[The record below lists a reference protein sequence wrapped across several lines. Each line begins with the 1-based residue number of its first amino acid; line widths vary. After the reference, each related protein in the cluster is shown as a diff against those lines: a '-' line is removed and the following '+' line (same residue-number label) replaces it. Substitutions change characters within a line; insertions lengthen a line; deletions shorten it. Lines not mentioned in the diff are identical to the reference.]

1 MKFKEILDLLI
12 DPERTGWIGV
22 KKPIN
27 FLNMKISI

>member
-22 KKPIN
+22 KTNK